1 MSSVGTIIV
10 PFNKSAK
17 SPTVVALAGVAVTWS
32 DDITAMTGARPR
44 PLQSCQDEFV
54 PTTGHVAKLD
64 VNVQAIEPLDVA
76 SFIPRVHA
84 FCTHSDS
91 MVLTRNYVI
100 KQQFFLHS
108 LNIRISARRGLGGTR
123 PRPFPSS
130 YGVQTKG
137 HGTKGHRQK
146 ATRQKAT
153 ETKGHGTKGH
163 RTQRQDATDL
173 SRCAR
178 TTMLSNGN

>member
-76 SFIPRVHA
+76 SFVPRVHA

-100 KQQFFLHS
+100 KQQFFTFPEHS
-108 LNIRISARRGLGGTR
+108 HLSEEGPGWDAAPPIPLLVRGTDKR
-123 PRPFPSS
+123 PRNKRP
-130 YGVQTKG
+130 QTKG
-137 HGTKGHRQK
+137 HKTEGH
-146 ATRQKAT
+146 
-153 ETKGHGTKGH
+153 
-163 RTQRQDATDL
+163 
-173 SRCAR
+173 
-178 TTMLSNGN
+178 